1 MPKPR
6 TKRAAEEEPHPPASL
21 RSKVPRT
28 SGAARVSN
36 ARPVTAILEE
46 EEFSEDVSATVRGGR
61 EARSKTA
68 HVRGATQSS
77 DDAHVEQF
85 HQTVRAETAALKKL
99 LLEHENR
106 ASTATTTFRTTVNTR
121 LSSALAPS
129 TTPSTAA
136 ATNILHASRALLAD
150 YDTAVATVADTALP
164 GLSPAALA
172 AQQARWEVDKNEV
185 RRLLELGRRVTLAR
199 IRWSLGLNSGNEKSG
214 EVDAGEEK
222 EYEGVRKGF
231 GVRSEEDGKGDKKT
245 ELGGLGM
252 DETLRYAER
261 GVRRLVK
268 GLPREE
274 REV

>member
-61 EARSKTA
+61 EARKTA

-106 ASTATTTFRTTVNTR
+106 A
-121 LSSALAPS
+121 PS

-136 ATNILHASRALLAD
+136 ATNILQASRALLAD